1 MVSKDK
7 LKISK
12 QSSDVDFA
20 QIINKLHD
28 EQKQQDKDKMV
39 RIKAKI
45 MTVARFNLMLKNGRD
60 NAEMLTKVKA
70 MNPDGKL
77 PMGTLFKT

>member
-1 MVSKDK
+1 
-7 LKISK
+7 
-12 QSSDVDFA
+12 
-20 QIINKLHD
+20 
-28 EQKQQDKDKMV
+28 MV

-60 NAEMLTKVKA
+60 NAEMLTKVKQ